1 MSPTPPEQRFS
12 GSLSPSHLD
21 SVRPLIEV
29 IREFGSISRS
39 DLIERTGLS
48 RAVVGHRVADLVER
62 GLVASGSLGEST
74 GGRAPRL
81 LRFRAEA
88 GHLLVADIGA
98 TGAEVALTDLAGRVL
113 AQRSEEDLDVA
124 SGPEMILGRIREI
137 FEALQQDHGA
147 AAGPLWGIG
156 IGVPGPVEFTT
167 GRVISPPIMPGWN
180 KFPIG
185 EFFAASGVPVWV
197 DNDANVMALGETRA
211 GCARGHDSIIFIKV
225 GTGIGAGLI
234 MNGRI
239 HRGADGCAGDV
250 GHIQVTADPNVVCRC
265 GNIGCVEALAG
276 GAGIARAAEQ
286 AARENPSGML
296 QHIFAERRALA
307 AADVGWCAAH
317 GDQASMELVA
327 NAARLVGGVLA
338 TLVNVLNPS
347 MIVIGGGVSH
357 VGDPFLAAIRE
368 TLYGR
373 SFPLATRALA
383 IQPSTLG
390 RTCGVIGLAAM
401 VTDQLFS
408 PEILSE
414 WLPRGRPSAVAV

>member
-1 MSPTPPEQRFS
+1 MRDERSA
-12 GSLSPSHLD
+12 GSLSAFHLD

-62 GLVASGSLGEST
+62 GLVASGNLGEST

-88 GHLLVADIGA
+88 GHLLVADLGA

-113 AQRSEEDLDVA
+113 AQRSEKEDLDVA
-124 SGPEMILGRIREI
+124 AGPETILGRIREI
-137 FEALQQDHGA
+137 FEELQQEHGDA
-147 AAGPLWGIG
+147 IGPLWGIG

-180 KFPIG
+180 QFPIR
-185 EFFAASGVPVWV
+185 EFFGGYGVPVWV

-211 GCARGHDSIIFIKV
+211 GCARGHDSVIFIKI

-234 MNGRI
+234 MNRRI

-276 GAGIARAAEQ
+276 GAGIARSAEQ
-286 AARENPSGML
+286 AAGDGRSAML
-296 QHIFAERRALA
+296 KGILAERGVLT

-317 GDQASMELVA
+317 GDQASVELVT

-390 RTCGVIGLAAM
+390 DTCGVIGLAAM
-401 VTDQLFS
+401 VADQLFS
-408 PEILSE
+408 REILGE